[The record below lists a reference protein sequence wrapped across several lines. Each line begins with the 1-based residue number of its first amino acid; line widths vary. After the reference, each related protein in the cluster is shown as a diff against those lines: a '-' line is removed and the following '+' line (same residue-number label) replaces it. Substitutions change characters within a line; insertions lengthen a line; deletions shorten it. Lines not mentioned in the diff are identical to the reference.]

1 VFNQPV
7 SFDTSSAT
15 AMSFMFYVRSAA
27 RALPPHTALRLGP
40 SRALLAPA
48 AAARAPGLVRHWPR
62 AARSGA
68 RSALSPPVCRCV
80 WSSVRARRL
89 RPGPRPTR

>member
-40 SRALLAPA
+40 SR
-48 AAARAPGLVRHWPR
+48 VR
-62 AARSGA
+62 
-68 RSALSPPVCRCV
+68 C
-80 WSSVRARRL
+80 L
-89 RPGPRPTR
+89 RPPLPHALPG